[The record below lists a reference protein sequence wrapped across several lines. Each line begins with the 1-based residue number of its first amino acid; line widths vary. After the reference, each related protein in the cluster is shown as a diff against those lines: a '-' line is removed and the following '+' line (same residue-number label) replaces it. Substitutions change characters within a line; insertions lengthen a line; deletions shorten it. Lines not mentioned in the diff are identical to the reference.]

1 VDEKNMRQRRII
13 RTTLGDLI
21 VAVTEEVMPIVRDPA
36 DAYVLVSWILNDLLT
51 HHRVP
56 DHKQSR
62 LKYQTNSKWDENVKE
77 IGHERGFHTV
87 WRGERNG
94 CAHPRKAGG

>member
-1 VDEKNMRQRRII
+1 MRQRRII

-62 LKYQTNSKWDENVKE
+62 LKYQSNSKCDENVKE
-77 IGHERGFHTV
+77 IGRNSKRPSGSTTLAAERIT
-87 WRGERNG
+87 ERWQRTMQLN
-94 CAHPRKAGG
+94 